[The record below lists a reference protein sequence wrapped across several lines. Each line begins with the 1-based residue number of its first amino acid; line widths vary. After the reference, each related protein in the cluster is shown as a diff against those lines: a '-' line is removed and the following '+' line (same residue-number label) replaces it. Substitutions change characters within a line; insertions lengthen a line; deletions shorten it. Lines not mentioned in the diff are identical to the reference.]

1 MRVQPNQVWMLG
13 EAIVVVLH
21 ELVFKEDEF
30 QKWWRLLDLETGQLY
45 HLGDDAFTW
54 DESDVLLHEAEEGHR

>member
-1 MRVQPNQVWMLG
+1 MLG

-21 ELVFKEDEF
+21 EKNGGKDTH

-45 HLGDDAFTW
+45 HLGDDAFEW
-54 DESDVLLHEAEEGHR
+54 DERDVLLCEAFTQSDSHIDTIV